1 MHTHVLEQGPYM
13 LPHTCCP
20 AASPMH
26 MHVTCTSIHPC
37 TRHLHLRVYPWCLK
51 CRRTFVHA
59 GRALAQATLLGPAP
73 PACTFVYPCRVLC
86 GVKCGSTIGVKFL
99 SSVCVRLGVLPTDT
113 VSSVCVRLGVPPTR
127 QRSGWQDATLLQHVG
142 SVLQQHGARS
152 TNAMRWNQELQLQQD
167 AGPSTAEFAPSSL

>member
-1 MHTHVLEQGPYM
+1 M

-127 QRSGWQDATLLQHVG
+127 QRSGCLKEWFPWLAGCHTATACGL
-142 SVLQQHGARS
+142 SVATAWRPFDKRDEVESRAS
-152 TNAMRWNQELQLQQD
+152 T
-167 AGPSTAEFAPSSL
+167 STGRRTLHS